1 MSAVGF
7 VFFGLSCFIC
17 VTNIVNG
24 ALRMI
29 RKRRGETSRRGS
41 NIHVLS
47 IVFAIMAYVFA
58 KDTLGAWVFI
68 PAVIDPATLFIFAA
82 PILLF
87 RMRKANEQEQD
98 HP

>member
-1 MSAVGF
+1 MSTVGF

-17 VTNIVNG
+17 TTNIVNG
-24 ALRMI
+24 IVRMV
-29 RKRRGETSRRGS
+29 RKRRGETVRKGS

-82 PILLF
+82 PILLV
-87 RMRKANEQEQD
+87 RMRKANGQEQG

>member
-1 MSAVGF
+1 MSTVGF

-17 VTNIVNG
+17 LTNIVNG
-24 ALRMI
+24 IERMV
-29 RKRRGETSRRGS
+29 RKRRGVTVRRGS

-87 RMRKANEQEQD
+87 RMRKEDGQEQD

>member
-24 ALRMI
+24 VLRMI
-29 RKRRGETSRRGS
+29 RKRRGETPRRGS

-82 PILLF
+82 PVLLF
-87 RMRKANEQEQD
+87 RMRKANGQGHD